1 MLQSTVPVRAPVKN
15 RQPSLSRPA
24 QQAQARK
31 EALVRDPLLALRDC
45 QSLLG
50 NPSYPVLK
58 KWIKDGSLR
67 VWRVGNSH
75 YRTRL
80 SWIEEFI
87 ASGNKTNAEK

>member
-1 MLQSTVPVRAPVKN
+1 VKN
-15 RQPSLSRPA
+15 RQLSLSPHA
-24 QQAQARK
+24 K
-31 EALVRDPLLALRDC
+31 EAQERKAALVTDPLLALRDC
-45 QSLLG
+45 QALLG

-87 ASGNKTNAEK
+87 ASGNKANAEK